1 MLKTKKKGSA
11 IAVVVITAVVFLVY
25 ISSTYTDIL
34 HLKKMH
40 EKYYNNIQNMYD
52 MEYNNNANIYRR

>member
-1 MLKTKKKGSA
+1 MGKINKKGSA
-11 IAVVVITAVVFLVY
+11 IVVVIITAIVFLVY

-40 EKYYNNIQNMYD
+40 EKYNTNIQNLYN
-52 MEYNNNANIYRR
+52 MEYNYNANVL

>member
-1 MLKTKKKGSA
+1 MGKTNKKGSA
-11 IAVVVITAVVFLVY
+11 IVVVIITAIVFLVY

-40 EKYYNNIQNMYD
+40 EKYYTNIQNLYN
-52 MEYNNNANIYRR
+52 MEYNYNANVL